1 MSTREHPLPYG
12 QNSPATVIAVVL
24 ALGAV
29 LFALI
34 GVGSK
39 WPPAW
44 IVAVLLALAAAL
56 VPLSLLM
63 ARQWEKAVVLRFGKL
78 HAIRGPGLFMIVP
91 FVDTVT
97 AWIDQRIQ
105 TTEFNAEQALTRDTV
120 PTNIDAILFW
130 QVHDPERAA
139 LEIADYRQ
147 AILRVAQTSLREMIG
162 SSPLSALLSER
173 KAADQQL
180 KEEIGRKTSE
190 WGVSAVSV
198 EIRDVA
204 IPAQLQDAMS
214 RQAQAEREKAARVIL
229 GSAEEE
235 IAQKFLHAA
244 TTYGHNPVALQ
255 LRAMNIIYETTKER
269 GATVLIPSSMVDS
282 MNVAGVLGL
291 TGAAVAETAP
301 AA

>member
-1 MSTREHPLPYG
+1 MSTNEHILPYG
-12 QNSPATVIAVVL
+12 QNAPATVVAALL

-29 LFALI
+29 LCALRATHGAGLSAGI
-34 GVGSK
+34 
-39 WPPAW
+39 AALLLAL
-44 IVAVLLALAAAL
+44 VAVLL
-56 VPLSLLM
+56 PLSLLI
-63 ARQWEKAVVLRFGKL
+63 AKQWQKAVVLRFGKL

-91 FVDTVT
+91 FVDTVAT
-97 AWIDQRIQ
+97 WIDQRIQ

-173 KAADQQL
+173 KAADLQL
-180 KEEIGRKTSE
+180 KEEIGRKTAE

-229 GSAEEE
+229 GAAEEE
-235 IAQKFLHAA
+235 IAQKFLNAA
-244 TTYGHNPVALQ
+244 DTYGHNPVALQ

-282 MNVAGVLGL
+282 MNVPGILGI
-291 TGAAVAETAP
+291 TGPTP
-301 AA
+301 TSTPR

>member
-120 PTNIDAILFW
+120 PTDIDAILFW